1 MGAAHYRILNFG
13 FAIDTDLSEVRDR
26 LAHILMHDV
35 WVASDTRPRRAYRI
49 RGSVGEYRVLVGGRC
64 VQRGRTAEGIVDF
77 VLWDAHVRAI
87 AGVHDR
93 IALHAAAACR
103 GGRAVLLPAPPDAG
117 KTTTVAALVV
127 SGFGYL
133 TDEAALIDPRTLE
146 LHAYPRALRMNDRS
160 ARLVTRNPEP
170 ATEPS
175 IGPARHLLCDELR
188 PDSRAD
194 GASVAVIVEPRYR
207 LGGSTELSPVSR
219 AEMLTLLAR
228 NSFNIRRW
236 GSAGVQRLGALVAG
250 ADAYRLTMGDLW
262 EGVAAIESLLPSEEA
277 RWTAYHDGVAGDDR
291 HDPRQEPPGTCSL

>member
-1 MGAAHYRILNFG
+1 MTKGAPERGLFPIRGALAVSTAHYRILNYG
-13 FAIDTDLSEVRDR
+13 FAVDTDLFEIRDP
-26 LAHILMHDV
+26 LAHVLMHDAQV
-35 WVASDTRPRRAYRI
+35 TPDTRPRRNYRI
-49 RGSVGEYRVLVGGRC
+49 RGTVGDYRVIVGGRC

-133 TDEAALIDPRTLE
+133 TDEVALIDPETLD
-146 LHAYPRALRMNDRS
+146 LRAYPRALRMNERS
-160 ARLVTRNPEP
+160 ARLVTGN
-170 ATEPS
+170 TETVTEQS

-194 GASVAVIVEPRYR
+194 SARVAVIVEPRYR
-207 LGGSTELSPVSR
+207 PGEATDLRPVSR
-219 AEMLTLLAR
+219 AKMLTLLAR
-228 NSFNIRRW
+228 NSFNIHRW
-236 GSAGVQRLGALVAG
+236 GSAGVERLAALVAG
-250 ADAYRLTMGDLW
+250 TDAYRLTMGDLW
-262 EGVAAIESLLPSEEA
+262 EGVAAIESLFPSEEA
-277 RWTAYHDGVAGDDR
+277 RWTA
-291 HDPRQEPPGTCSL
+291 